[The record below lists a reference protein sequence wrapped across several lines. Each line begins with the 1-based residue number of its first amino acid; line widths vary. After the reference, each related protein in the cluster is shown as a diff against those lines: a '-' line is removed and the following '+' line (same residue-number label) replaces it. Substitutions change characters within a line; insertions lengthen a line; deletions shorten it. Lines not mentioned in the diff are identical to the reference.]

1 MEPALGGLI
10 HPEMTGLIGL
20 IFALGLRHGF
30 DPDHL
35 VAIDGMTRSSA
46 RVRPGMSRWS
56 GLFFSL
62 GHGAVVTLVGLGVAL
77 AAADL
82 RAPRWLEQLGAGISI
97 GVLLV
102 LGIGNLLMTARTPS
116 GTAVPL
122 VGMRGRWLA
131 DRLARASHP
140 LVIASVGAAFALSFD
155 TLSHAL
161 LFSLTG
167 ASMAGALFGA
177 MLGIGFTLG
186 LVSTDT
192 LSGWGVGTAGG
203 GDDRLSAGANAIR
216 LLTSFSGEEDEL
228 GITTLAGRLRLAK
241 STVHRLAATLT
252 GAGFLEQNGE
262 TGKYRLG
269 VALFELGALVRRRM
283 DVANEARPK
292 LRELLEKT
300 GETVQ
305 LGIVD
310 HFSVLYV
317 YEMESRRAIRMAAA
331 VGGRAP
337 LHCTAVGKVLLAHQ
351 PGDFVKEAI
360 GRGLTAYTPK
370 TITKR
375 EAVLA
380 MLDEVRL
387 RRHAIDDEESEGGLR
402 AIAAPVRN
410 HNGAVIAALGV
421 AAPVQRMNKK
431 LMQTCVPSVIE
442 TADAVSARLGYLPS
456 RSRAD
461 F

>member
-1 MEPALGGLI
+1 MEQ
-10 HPEMTGLIGL
+10 
-20 IFALGLRHGF
+20 
-30 DPDHL
+30 
-35 VAIDGMTRSSA
+35 
-46 RVRPGMSRWS
+46 
-56 GLFFSL
+56 
-62 GHGAVVTLVGLGVAL
+62 AVK
-77 AAADL
+77 
-82 RAPRWLEQLGAGISI
+82 
-97 GVLLV
+97 
-102 LGIGNLLMTARTPS
+102 TAK
-116 GTAVPL
+116 A
-122 VGMRGRWLA
+122 
-131 DRLARASHP
+131 
-140 LVIASVGAAFALSFD
+140 
-155 TLSHAL
+155 
-161 LFSLTG
+161 
-167 ASMAGALFGA
+167 
-177 MLGIGFTLG
+177 
-186 LVSTDT
+186 
-192 LSGWGVGTAGG
+192 
-203 GDDRLSAGANAIR
+203 RLSSVANSIR
-216 LLTSFSGEEDEL
+216 VLTSFSGEEDEL
-228 GITTLAGRLRLAK
+228 GITILANRLRLAK
-241 STVHRLAATLT
+241 STVHRLASTLT
-252 GAGFLEQNGE
+252 GAGFLEQNSE

-283 DVANEARPK
+283 DVANEARPR

-337 LHCTAVGKVLLAHQ
+337 LHCTAVGKVLLAYQ
-351 PGDFVKEAI
+351 PRDYVKEAI

-387 RRHAIDDEESEGGLR
+387 RGHAIDDEESESGLR
-402 AIAAPVRN
+402 GIAAPVRN
-410 HNGAVIAALGV
+410 HDGGVIAALGV

-442 TADAVSARLGYLPS
+442 TAAAVSTRLGYLPS
-456 RSRAD
+456 RPRAD